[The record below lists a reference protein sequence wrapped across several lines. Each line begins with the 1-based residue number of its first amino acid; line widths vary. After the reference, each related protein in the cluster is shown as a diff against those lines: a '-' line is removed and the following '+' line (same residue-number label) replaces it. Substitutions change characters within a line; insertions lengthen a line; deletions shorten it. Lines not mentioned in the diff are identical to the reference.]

1 MEQPKETQT
10 PDERKPQQG
19 RSLARR
25 AAILDA
31 SAAIFDRVGFGT
43 ASLSQI
49 AAEAGVG
56 QGLIYFYF
64 RTKEAIALAIIEEQN
79 ARTFEVMQALNDP
92 ESPFSTLVRA
102 SKGIGQLLLDD
113 GIVRAGIRLSL
124 EQGVFA
130 DPTSDFYDLWI
141 QGVIDA
147 FAAAGAAGELTTTV
161 PPERLGAS
169 VVATFTGVQLVSNV
183 RTGRQDLMASL
194 GTMWT
199 LLVDGVAS
207 DEHHD
212 RLLALVSETFANPS
226 AAHEPDAKEAV
237 T

>member
-1 MEQPKETQT
+1 MEQPKETKM
-10 PDERKPQQG
+10 PDERTPQQG

-31 SAAIFDRVGFGT
+31 SAAVFDRVGFGS

-49 AAEAGVG
+49 ATEAGVG

-79 ARTFEVMQALNDP
+79 ARTFAVMQDMNDP
-92 ESPFSTLVRA
+92 GSPLATLVHA
-102 SKGIGQLLLDD
+102 SRGIGQLLLDD

-130 DPTSDFYDLWI
+130 DPTSDFYDQWI
-141 QGVIDA
+141 SGVVDA
-147 FAAAGAAGELTTTV
+147 FAAAKAVGELATTV
-161 PPERLGAS
+161 TPERLGAS
-169 VVATFTGVQLVSNV
+169 VVATFTGTQLVSNV
-183 RTGRQDLMASL
+183 RTGRKDLMGSL
-194 GTMWT
+194 ETMWT
-199 LLVDGVAS
+199 LLIDGVAA
-207 DEHHD
+207 EGHRD
-212 RLLALVSETFANPS
+212 RLLTLVAETFTQARR
-226 AAHEPDAKEAV
+226 AHEPEAKEAV